1 MKSLRLTRPHAIM
14 MVGIPGSGKS
24 FFAEQFAR
32 TFNAPYIDSLTIE
45 ERAKSPQAAGEL
57 MALYINEIAKTEES
71 FVFEGD
77 TDSRTKRADFARWAK
92 SKGYK
97 PVMIWVQTDKTTA
110 KTRSVK
116 QNGLTPEVFDDIV
129 KDFSPPHPD
138 EKAIVIS
145 GRHTFATQTKVVLG
159 HLAKEAQATRKP
171 STPPPRSITVK

>member
-24 FFAEQFAR
+24 FFAEQFASM
-32 TFNAPYIDSLTIE
+32 FNAPYIDSLTIE
-45 ERAKSPQAAGEL
+45 ERAKTPEAAGEL
-57 MALYINEIAKTEES
+57 MALYINEIAKTEET

-77 TDSRTKRADFARWAK
+77 TDSRTKRTEFARWAK

-97 PVMIWVQTDKTTA
+97 PVLIWVQTDKATSKA
-110 KTRSVK
+110 RSVK
-116 QNGLTPEVFDDIV
+116 HNGLAPEVFDDII

-145 GRHTFATQTKVVLG
+145 GKHTYATQAKVVLG
-159 HLAKEAQATRKP
+159 HLAKEAEARRATPKP
-171 STPPPRSITVK
+171 PARSITVK